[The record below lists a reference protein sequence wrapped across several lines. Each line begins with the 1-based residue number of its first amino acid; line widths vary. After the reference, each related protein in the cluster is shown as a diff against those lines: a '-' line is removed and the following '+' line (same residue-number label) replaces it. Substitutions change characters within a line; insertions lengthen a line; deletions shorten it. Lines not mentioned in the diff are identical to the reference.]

1 MRFEKKYKTPYNI
14 RSELRNIF
22 LIKNTKE
29 SFPTRRICSIYYEM
43 NDYRSFLDS
52 EDGDMNRTKI
62 RVRFYNKKYREGK
75 IEFKIKESELGFKK
89 YQNIDDSIRENGYK
103 LISFKKDEFI
113 KIPKRINNYFPI
125 LIVEYTRDYY
135 ETKDKSIRF
144 TYDYDITYRSVLR
157 MRKFLL
163 GENVLEVK
171 YNKDTFYNS
180 DDWNEIKEEFDLNLS
195 RFSKFCKGI
204 EICL

>member
-1 MRFEKKYKTPYNI
+1 
-14 RSELRNIF
+14 
-22 LIKNTKE
+22 
-29 SFPTRRICSIYYEM
+29 
-43 NDYRSFLDS
+43 
-52 EDGDMNRTKI
+52 
-62 RVRFYNKKYREGK
+62 
-75 IEFKIKESELGFKK
+75 
-89 YQNIDDSIRENGYK
+89 
-103 LISFKKDEFI
+103 
-113 KIPKRINNYFPI
+113 
-125 LIVEYTRDYY
+125 
-135 ETKDKSIRF
+135 
-144 TYDYDITYRSVLR
+144 